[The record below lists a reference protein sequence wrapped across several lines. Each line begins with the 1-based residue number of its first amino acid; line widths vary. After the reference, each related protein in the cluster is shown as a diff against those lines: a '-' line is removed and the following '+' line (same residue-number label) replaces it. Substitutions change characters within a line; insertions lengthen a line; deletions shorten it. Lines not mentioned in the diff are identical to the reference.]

1 MKKLIANIILLSCLY
16 TNAVAQD
23 IVATTAQIGP
33 FILGQKQS
41 AVEQIILKKLDKKLV
56 KQSYENYDTPI
67 QVTLNG
73 VPFELS
79 FLQDYDD
86 KGNMRDDY
94 VVKSVKCNS
103 KKVKTKSGIGVGWQ
117 KYEVLKKLEGLGTE
131 HEYRRNRKYDK
142 DGKKLDS
149 FYETITVFDG
159 NGKNL
164 VLNLEN
170 GIVMSFE
177 LYYSEGC

>member
-1 MKKLIANIILLSCLY
+1 MKKIISSIIILLCVCA
-16 TNAVAQD
+16 NCMAQD

-33 FILGQKQS
+33 FILGQKQT

-56 KQSYENYDTPI
+56 KQSYENYDKPI
-67 QVTLNG
+67 KVSLNG

-79 FLQDYDD
+79 FWQDYDE
-86 KGNMRDDY
+86 KGNIREDY
-94 VVKSVKCNS
+94 IVKSIKCNS
-103 KKVKTKSGIGVGWQ
+103 KQVKTKSGIGVGWQ

-131 HEYRRNRKYDK
+131 HEYRRFRKYDN
-142 DGKKLDS
+142 DGKKLDE
-149 FYETITVFDG
+149 YIETITVFDS

-170 GIVMSFE
+170 GFVTFFE

>member
-1 MKKLIANIILLSCLY
+1 MKKFICNMILLICIYASS
-16 TNAVAQD
+16 VAQD
-23 IVATTAQIGP
+23 ILATTAQIGP

-56 KQSYENYDTPI
+56 KQSYENYDKPI
-67 QVTLNG
+67 KVTINN

-79 FLQDYDD
+79 FWQDYDD
-86 KGNMRDDY
+86 KGNARDEY
-94 VVKSVKCNS
+94 VVKSVKCTS
-103 KKVKTKSGIGVGWQ
+103 KLVKTKSGIGVGWQ

-131 HEYRRNRKYDK
+131 HEYRRNRRYDN
-142 DGKKLDS
+142 DGKKLES
-149 FYETITVFDG
+149 FYETITVIDT
-159 NGKNL
+159 NGKTL

-177 LYYSEGC
+177 LYYNEGC